1 MLDTND
7 NSKSFE
13 RNKDLKYQKWYDLL
27 INKALKRTPE
37 EGVYYEKHH
46 IVPKSL
52 GGSNKAANLVK
63 LTAREH
69 IVAHKL
75 LVMIYPNNRKLKFAL
90 NAMTLKKTNRDT
102 EKLFSTR
109 ELAIIREEAARA
121 KIGYKHSLESRQKM
135 SKSRSGK
142 KLSDEHRKHISEGNK
157 GKKRTKEQLKNY
169 HQLWKPGHTPWNK
182 GKVGIY
188 SDEYRKKISESKKNI
203 SDETRRKLS
212 EAAKKRGFRGKT
224 KKVIDPNG
232 VVYEST
238 EGCARAYKVAGGT
251 IRNWIKKNPKK
262 GFKFLD

>member
-1 MLDTND
+1 
-7 NSKSFE
+7 
-13 RNKDLKYQKWYDLL
+13 
-27 INKALKRTPE
+27 
-37 EGVYYEKHH
+37 
-46 IVPKSL
+46 
-52 GGSNKAANLVK
+52 
-63 LTAREH
+63 
-69 IVAHKL
+69 
-75 LVMIYPNNRKLKFAL
+75 
-90 NAMTLKKTNRDT
+90 
-102 EKLFSTR
+102 
-109 ELAIIREEAARA
+109 
-121 KIGYKHSLESRQKM
+121 M

-157 GKKRTKEQLKNY
+157 GKKKTKEQLKNY

-224 KKVIDPNG
+224 KKGIDPNG